1 MVTYPWRKRALTISD
16 VLQLTGD
23 EAAQVFA
30 EHPVV
35 LRRLQ
40 PLLDVGL
47 GYLRLGQAVPTL
59 SGGEA
64 QRLKL
69 AGFLAG
75 IHPDASVTNGKKK
88 GVHTGGSLLIFDE
101 PTTGLHFSD
110 IETLLRIFR
119 RLVANG
125 HTVLVIEHNL
135 QVIRAA
141 DYLIDLGPDGGEQGG
156 RIVATGTPEAFLRPG
171 MPGATAAALR
181 GEGVGGSSVV

>member
-1 MVTYPWRKRALTISD
+1 M
-16 VLQLTGD
+16 
-23 EAAQVFA
+23 
-30 EHPVV
+30 
-35 LRRLQ
+35 
-40 PLLDVGL
+40 
-47 GYLRLGQAVPTL
+47 
-59 SGGEA
+59 
-64 QRLKL
+64 
-69 AGFLAG
+69 
-75 IHPDASVTNGKKK
+75 TNGKKK

-156 RIVATGTPEAFLRPG
+156 QIVATGTLEAFLRPG